1 MATRRRTDKAMSA
14 LDVAEMVDQQFPSVE
29 WDGTV
34 DWQEH
39 CLRASRRRDE
49 RRVLAAEYGYSPFDL
64 FKAKYDRGRPAP
76 TKKNRPIS
84 N

>member
-1 MATRRRTDKAMSA
+1 MATRRESERAMSA
-14 LDVAEMVDQQFPSVE
+14 LDVAALVDRQLPPVE

-49 RRVLAAEYGYSPFDL
+49 RRVLAAANGYTLFDL

-76 TKKNRPIS
+76 PKKGRP
-84 N
+84 

>member
-1 MATRRRTDKAMSA
+1 MATRRESERAMSA
-14 LDVAEMVDQQFPSVE
+14 LDVAALVDRQLPPVE

-49 RRVLAAEYGYSPFDL
+49 RRILAAEYGYSPFDL
-64 FKAKYDRGRPAP
+64 FKAKYDRGQPAPPKKTGRPA
-76 TKKNRPIS
+76 
-84 N
+84 